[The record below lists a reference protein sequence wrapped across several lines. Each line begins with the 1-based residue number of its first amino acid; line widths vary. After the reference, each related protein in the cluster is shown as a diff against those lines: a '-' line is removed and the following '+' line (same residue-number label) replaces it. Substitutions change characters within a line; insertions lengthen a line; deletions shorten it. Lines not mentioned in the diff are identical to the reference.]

1 MLYHRRSH
9 PYNRNGTKRTSNQ
22 TNVAN
27 LTGKQCNVKTKESRP
42 NVATIRPRAKT
53 NTNPISNGQNVHKIG
68 QYLILDSNP
77 GSTFSR
83 AIECQNRAELS
94 CKIIDSKKLGDVL
107 TPYTRLESHEN
118 INEIVDVIV
127 GETKAYLF
135 MQNSHGDLHS
145 YVKTKKRLRE
155 EEAVTLFRQI
165 VKAVC
170 SCHEAG
176 IVLRDL
182 KLRKFVFK
190 NKDRWVICF
199 FPLKSGHV
207 QDTFLCALLVKIS
220 QRMKVMCWH
229 IVVTLLLGSLLWT
242 FLCVYILCFQVYKP

>member
-9 PYNRNGTKRTSNQ
+9 PYNRNGTKRTSTQ
-22 TNVAN
+22 SNVAN
-27 LTGKQCNVKTKESRP
+27 LTGKQCNVKTKEPKP
-42 NVATIRPRAKT
+42 NVGNARPRTKT
-53 NTNPISNGQNVHKIG
+53 TNNPSSNGQNVYKIG

-77 GSTFSR
+77 GSAFSR
-83 AIECQNRAELS
+83 AIDCQNRAELT
-94 CKIIDSKKLGDVL
+94 CKVIESKKLGDVL
-107 TPYTRLESHEN
+107 APYTRLESHEN

-135 MQNSHGDLHS
+135 MKNSYGDLHS

-155 EEAVTLFRQI
+155 DEAVKLFRQI

-170 SCHEAG
+170 RCHEAG

-190 NKDRWVICF
+190 DKDR
-199 FPLKSGHV
+199 
-207 QDTFLCALLVKIS
+207 
-220 QRMKVMCWH
+220 
-229 IVVTLLLGSLLWT
+229 
-242 FLCVYILCFQVYKP
+242 

>member
-27 LTGKQCNVKTKESRP
+27 LTGKQSSVKTKEHRP
-42 NVATIRPRAKT
+42 SVTTIRPRAKT
-53 NTNPISNGQNVHKIG
+53 NTDPIANGQDVYKIG

-77 GSTFSR
+77 GVAFSR
-83 AIECQNRAELS
+83 AIDCQNRAELT
-94 CKIIDSKKLGDVL
+94 CKIIESKKLGEVL
-107 TPYTRLESHEN
+107 APYTRLESHEN
-118 INEIVDVIV
+118 ISEIVDVIV

-135 MQNSHGDLHS
+135 MQNSYGDLHS

-155 EEAVTLFRQI
+155 EEAMKLFRQI
-165 VKAVC
+165 VTAVC
-170 SCHEAG
+170 RCHEAG

-190 NKDRWVICF
+190 DKDRWVTCY
-199 FPLKSGHV
+199 FPKLWPCARVYSFVHCCPI
-207 QDTFLCALLVKIS
+207 FLNE
-220 QRMKVMCWH
+220 
-229 IVVTLLLGSLLWT
+229 
-242 FLCVYILCFQVYKP
+242 

>member
-9 PYNRNGTKRTSNQ
+9 PYKRNGSKRT
-22 TNVAN
+22 TNETDVAD
-27 LTGKQCNVKTKESRP
+27 LTGKQSNVKSKEPRP

-53 NTNPISNGQNVHKIG
+53 HGNPITTGQNVHKIG
-68 QYLILDSNP
+68 QYLLLDSNP

-83 AIECQNRAELS
+83 AIDCQNRAELT
-94 CKIIDSKKLGDVL
+94 CKIIESKKLGDVL
-107 TPYTRLESHEN
+107 APYTRLESHEN
-118 INEIVDVIV
+118 INDIVDVIV
-127 GETKAYLF
+127 GESKAYLF

-155 EEAVTLFRQI
+155 EEAVKLFRQI
-165 VKAVC
+165 VKAVH

-190 NKDRWVICF
+190 DKDR
-199 FPLKSGHV
+199 
-207 QDTFLCALLVKIS
+207 
-220 QRMKVMCWH
+220 
-229 IVVTLLLGSLLWT
+229 
-242 FLCVYILCFQVYKP
+242 

>member
-9 PYNRNGTKRTSNQ
+9 PYCRNGTKRTSQQ

-27 LTGKQCNVKTKESRP
+27 LTAKQSGVRSKEIDRP
-42 NVATIRPRAKT
+42 NVATIRPRNKT
-53 NTNPISNGQNVHKIG
+53 NSNPVSRGQNVHKIG
-68 QYLILDSNP
+68 EYLILDSNP

-83 AIECQNRAELS
+83 AINCQNRAELT
-94 CKIIDSKKLGDVL
+94 CKVIEAKKLGDVL
-107 TPYTRLESHEN
+107 APYSRIESHGN

-127 GETKAYLF
+127 GETKAYFF
-135 MQNSHGDLHS
+135 MQNSYGDLHS

-155 EEAVTLFRQI
+155 EEAVKLFRQI

-170 SCHEAG
+170 RCHEAG

-190 NKDRWVICF
+190 DKDRCVMYYF
-199 FPLKSGHV
+199 FIPRHV
-207 QDTFLCALLVKIS
+207 E
-220 QRMKVMCWH
+220 
-229 IVVTLLLGSLLWT
+229 
-242 FLCVYILCFQVYKP
+242 

>member
-22 TNVAN
+22 TNVVAN
-27 LTGKQCNVKTKESRP
+27 LTDKQSSVKTKEPRP

-68 QYLILDSNP
+68 EYFILDSNP

-83 AIECQNRAELS
+83 AIDCQNRAELT
-94 CKIIDSKKLGDVL
+94 CKIIESKKLGDVL
-107 TPYTRLESHEN
+107 APYTRLESHEN

-155 EEAVTLFRQI
+155 EEAVKLFRQI

-170 SCHEAG
+170 RCHEAG

-190 NKDRWVICF
+190 DKDRWVICYF
-199 FPLKSGHV
+199 LKFWPCAREIS
-207 QDTFLCALLVKIS
+207 LCIVGENFS
-220 QRMKVMCWH
+220 MNESKVLAHCCDF
-229 IVVTLLLGSLLWT
+229 IVRCLLWT
-242 FLCVYILCFQVYKP
+242 FLCVYTLRFEAYKP